1 MRSFLTKLGLGLVG
15 GFMVT
20 GISAF
25 MAVSVRH
32 SMGGTCL
39 IFYGF
44 PLWYL
49 NFHVIDLGPS
59 GFYFDFTNAVL
70 DFIVWSFASL
80 FLILA
85 FSEIRSYLRKRG
97 GSKIESIHSTAN

>member
-1 MRSFLTKLGLGLVG
+1 MQSFLTKLGVRLLVG
-15 GFMVT
+15 LLVT

-25 MAVSVRH
+25 LAVSVH
-32 SMGGTCL
+32 SMGGTHF

-59 GFYFDFTNAVL
+59 GFYFNFTNAVL

-80 FLILA
+80 FLIFA
-85 FSEIRSYLRKRG
+85 FSEIRSYLRKRE
-97 GSKIESIHSTAN
+97 SKIESIHSTLN